1 MRDLI
6 DRDGDRWF
14 AVADGVYVYAD
25 TREEA
30 EWKNLPGGP
39 GGVPRDFV
47 ARQFGPVT
55 EVTDDGRKAST
66 M

>member
-1 MRDLI
+1 MKDLI
-6 DRDGDRWF
+6 DRDGELWF

-30 EWKNLPGGP
+30 EWRYRRNKNLPGGF
-39 GGVPRDFV
+39 GVPRDFV

-55 EVTDDGRKAST
+55 EVDE
-66 M
+66 